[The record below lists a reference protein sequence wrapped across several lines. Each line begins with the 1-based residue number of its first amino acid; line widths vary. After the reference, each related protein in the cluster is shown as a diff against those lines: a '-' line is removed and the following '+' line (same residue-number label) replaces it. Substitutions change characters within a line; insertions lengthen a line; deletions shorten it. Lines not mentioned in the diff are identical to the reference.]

1 MGSTRLPGK
10 VMMDLGGKPVIQWVI
25 DAASH
30 CKLVDQIVVAT
41 TEDPKDDVL
50 ADYVNHQHPKFS
62 NLWTYRGEV
71 NDISPGVND
80 VTKRMLSAARNAAA
94 DIIVRVTGDCP
105 FQDSNVIDQVI
116 ALRETT
122 DADYACNTDP
132 PTWPDGLDCEAFT
145 MDALEIVNR
154 EATTVL
160 DRNCVT
166 SYIYHNQHK
175 FKCETLICPLP
186 GMHKERW
193 VLDTED
199 DYKFCQLIATHC
211 HDQGWLRTKLYLDRH
226 PELRKINAHHPRNE
240 RFYAAMATEPLTPR
254 AYEESKRL
262 LTKAEEII
270 PLGTQTFS
278 KSKIQYPSE
287 SPLFVT
293 HGDGGYCFDVDGNRY
308 VDLVGGLLPVI
319 LRHRD
324 PDVDYAIRRQLNKG
338 ISHSLATGLEI
349 QLAETL
355 CRLIPCAEWARFGK
369 NGSDVTSAAVRL
381 ARAHT
386 GRDYIISSGYHGWH
400 DWAVGHDA
408 IRRAGTIGEQKVC
421 VLKHGDVEGLWRE
434 KEWQD
439 RKIVRRPIAAVIVEP
454 ETDPEFLKECRKFCD
469 ETGAL
474 LIYDEIIT
482 GFRFDLGGAQK
493 LYGITP
499 DLACFGKAMANGMPI
514 SALVGRQEF
523 YKTMEKISYS
533 GTFFGETLSLAAA
546 IATIEKLEREN
557 ALLKIADEQ
566 TTLSYETLRI
576 QSQPPLVGLIGDVHL
591 PRLRFPDND
600 VKTLFIQEMA
610 QQGVLI
616 LGTHNLSYAHD
627 DNCIQRVVTA
637 YKHVLPLLAD
647 AIESGKVKQ
656 LIKGRSIP
664 AYANVRASS

>member
-293 HGDGGYCFDVDGNRY
+293 HGDGGYCYDVDGNRY

-319 LRHRD
+319 LGHRD
-324 PDVDYAIRRQLNKG
+324 PDVDYAIRRQLNRG
-338 ISHSLATGLEI
+338 ISHSLAAELEI

-400 DWAVGHDA
+400 DWAVTNDE
-408 IRRAGTIGEQKVC
+408 IRNKGVFNRNKTLPLV
-421 VLKHGDVEGLWRE
+421 HGDISGFDSEGVALW
-434 KEWQD
+434 KD
-439 RKIVRRPIAAVIVEP
+439 DLAAIIIEP

-474 LIYDEIIT
+474 LIFDEVIT

-493 LYGITP
+493 LYGVTP
-499 DLACFGKAMANGMPI
+499 DLACFGKAMANGMPL
-514 SALVGRQEF
+514 SALVGKQEF
-523 YKTMEKISYS
+523 YETMEKISYS

-546 IATIEKLEREN
+546 IATIEKLEREDV
-557 ALLKIADEQ
+557 LTKIADEQ
-566 TTLSYETLRI
+566 
-576 QSQPPLVGLIGDVHL
+576 QKLITIIGQEFPWKCLKWNGHVAL
-591 PRLRFPDND
+591 PRIGFPDND

-610 QQGVLI
+610 QQG
-616 LGTHNLSYAHD
+616 
-627 DNCIQRVVTA
+627 
-637 YKHVLPLLAD
+637 
-647 AIESGKVKQ
+647 
-656 LIKGRSIP
+656 
-664 AYANVRASS
+664 